1 MSGYIRTPL
10 DTDSPEFQGSVLR
23 GILGSIVGMAVCV
36 LVLLLCWLVDF
47 TSLVILLPLFV
58 GAVIGWFYRLFR
70 GRRSKPAAYAVVGV
84 CTMLTCLFWMPVLA
98 AIRLSGEIPLSRLA
112 QILVEAWA
120 ELWSRFGKLLLLFA
134 GLGLIGLFFS
144 RGRLLAYVDW
154 RKGPWYIARF
164 NAGGATYNMLPEKL
178 PDDRPP
184 ERFAVSSRFTPGERI
199 VVEGDTLRWT
209 RSIRRD
215 RVFARRDIAGVVLG
229 PSGGSN
235 VIFDQNY
242 QVLAKFAGSMEN
254 ADLLLRW
261 LMEQNIPIHN
271 APDKSTVLPE
281 KESVVKEPS
290 ASREIPDT
298 QQRFTLRLK
307 RSTRRGFTGIG
318 VFLLLFGIAF
328 AAVLVW
334 WGLYD
339 PMTPVELAVLVA
351 LDLILLVL
359 SVIFLRMG
367 KVCRVE
373 VDCER
378 IRAYSRFGVPAEF
391 SVRDVADISRSTGW
405 IVLYDREWKTLAKLD
420 PGLEHLELLERYL
433 AAYGVRI

>member
-1 MSGYIRTPL
+1 MSDYFKTPL

-23 GILGSIVGMAVCV
+23 GVLGSVVGMAACV

-47 TSLVILLPLFV
+47 NSLMILLQLFV
-58 GAVIGWFYRLFR
+58 GAVLGWFYRLFH
-70 GRRSKPAAYAVVGV
+70 GRRSKSAAYAIVGV
-84 CTMLTCLFWMPVLA
+84 CTMLTCVLWMPVLA
-98 AIRLSGEIPLSRLA
+98 AIRLSGEIPLARLA
-112 QILVEAWA
+112 QILVEARA
-120 ELWSRFGKLLLLFA
+120 ELWSRFGKLLMLFA

-154 RKGPWYIARF
+154 RKGPWYIAGF

-178 PDDRPP
+178 PNNRPP

-215 RVFARRDIAGVVLG
+215 RVFSRRDIAGVVLG

-235 VIFDQNY
+235 VIFDQKY

-254 ADLLLRW
+254 ANLLLRW
-261 LMEQNIPIHN
+261 LMEWNIPLHN
-271 APDKSTVLPE
+271 APDGWRIPMEEEPISGEKSTP
-281 KESVVKEPS
+281 
-290 ASREIPDT
+290 REQPAA
-298 QQRFTLRLK
+298 QQQFTLWLNK
-307 RSTRRGFTGIG
+307 PTRRGFTGIG
-318 VFLLLFGIAF
+318 VFLLLFGVVF

-334 WGLYD
+334 WVQYD
-339 PMTPVELAVLVA
+339 PITPAELAALVV

-373 VDCER
+373 VDGER

-391 SVRDVADISRSTGW
+391 SVRDVADISRSIGW

-433 AAYGVRI
+433 ATYGVRM

>member
-1 MSGYIRTPL
+1 
-10 DTDSPEFQGSVLR
+10 
-23 GILGSIVGMAVCV
+23 
-36 LVLLLCWLVDF
+36 
-47 TSLVILLPLFV
+47 
-58 GAVIGWFYRLFR
+58 
-70 GRRSKPAAYAVVGV
+70 
-84 CTMLTCLFWMPVLA
+84 
-98 AIRLSGEIPLSRLA
+98 
-112 QILVEAWA
+112 
-120 ELWSRFGKLLLLFA
+120 
-134 GLGLIGLFFS
+134 
-144 RGRLLAYVDW
+144 
-154 RKGPWYIARF
+154 
-164 NAGGATYNMLPEKL
+164 MLPEKL
-178 PDDRPP
+178 PDNRPP
-184 ERFAVSSRFTPGERI
+184 ERFAVSSRFTSGERI

-215 RVFARRDIAGVVLG
+215 RGFARRDIAGVVLG

-254 ADLLLRW
+254 SDLLLRW
-261 LMEQNIPIHN
+261 LMERDIPLHN
-271 APDKSTVLPE
+271 ALDGWCVPPE
-281 KESVVKEPS
+281 EEPVTGEQFV
-290 ASREIPDT
+290 SREQPAL

-334 WGLYD
+334 WVQYD
-339 PMTPVELAVLVA
+339 PMTPAELAVLVA

-373 VDCER
+373 VDGER

-391 SVRDVADISRSTGW
+391 SVRDVADVSRSIGW

-433 AAYGVRI
+433 AAYGVRM